1 MNVQRCIVDNRT
13 FLLGLDQLYRTAM
26 KKHERG
32 ELLGCAKRLAAALDV
47 APADVPIEGYY
58 GEDEDLTRYFRLMR
72 ALQKVPH
79 TARETVAGRAEFR
92 RLQAVTAAPL
102 YGRAQDVG
110 KLLPVGRDP
119 LSQALNNTVPNWAA
133 ARLTAVAASVA
144 RDWDDFSLVGLAA
157 RWGDAVVLA
166 ALRES
171 VVLYAEIMVAGLP
184 PTHEFVWRVDPELA
198 TQAQRF
204 IDCFNALFGESL
216 PAAVAAQAEAF
227 WWAAE
232 DNEILGRCVRLGYDD
247 RTKPIRHYHW
257 AVRTELERGP
267 SLHEFWD
274 TEVWTTARYRK
285 SLGLS
290 DGGPPPWRLR

>member
-1 MNVQRCIVDNRT
+1 MNVQRRIVDNRT

-32 ELLGCAKRLAAALDV
+32 ELLDCAKRLAAALDV

-72 ALQKVPH
+72 ALQGVPD
-79 TARETVAGRAEFR
+79 TAREAVAGRAEFR

-102 YGRAQDVG
+102 YGHAQDVG

-119 LSQALNNTVPNWAA
+119 LSQALGSTKPGWSAAGLTAA
-133 ARLTAVAASVA
+133 AAAIA
-144 RDWDDFSLVGLAA
+144 RGWDDFSLVGLAA

-171 VVLYAEIMVAGLP
+171 VVLYAEMLLGGI
-184 PTHEFVWRVDPELA
+184 PTYEYLWRVDPDLA

-204 IDCFNALFGESL
+204 IDCFNALFGDIL
-216 PAAVAAQAEAF
+216 PPAAADQAEAY
-227 WWAAE
+227 WWAFK
-232 DNEILGRCVRLGYDD
+232 DNDIIGRCVRLGYDD
-247 RTKPIRHYHW
+247 RTTPIRHYHW

-267 SLHEFWD
+267 NLHEFWD

-290 DGGPPPWRLR
+290 DGGAPPWLLT